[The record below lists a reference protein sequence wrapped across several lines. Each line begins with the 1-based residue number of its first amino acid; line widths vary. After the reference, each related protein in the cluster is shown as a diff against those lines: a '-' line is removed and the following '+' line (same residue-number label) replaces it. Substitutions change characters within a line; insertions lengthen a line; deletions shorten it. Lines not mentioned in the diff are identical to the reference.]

1 MIADVC
7 IGKQSGN
14 PVMEAEAT
22 VSGGMEKVKQR
33 WGRRGFCQW
42 ASFQR
47 TVVGGKIIIFLLNR
61 DRIGFSFFFF
71 FIGLLS
77 SVASIGF
84 KLGLRG
90 SI

>member
-1 MIADVC
+1 
-7 IGKQSGN
+7 
-14 PVMEAEAT
+14 MEAEAT

-33 WGRRGFCQW
+33 WGRGGFCQW

-71 FIGLLS
+71 LLDY
-77 SVASIGF
+77 F
-84 KLGLRG
+84 LLGLYRLG
-90 SI
+90 LSWV

>member
-61 DRIGFSFFFF
+61 DRIGFSFSFLF
-71 FIGLLS
+71 LLDYFR
-77 SVASIGF
+77 ALHR
-84 KLGLRG
+84 LGL
-90 SI
+90 SWV